1 MNFNRRDFLKQSTM
15 IGLLLPFD
23 GILNATPIARNN
35 TYLDLTRAIEISRRP
50 APAQPQVVSILDLSS
65 YSDADPAAFEY
76 LSEKPYG
83 FVILGL
89 TELTPT
95 LARAIAKWVD
105 SPFFIFE
112 KLYSLDWRNAQI
124 LSASGANLDLGA
136 VQNLSGE
143 TVEALAQTNGHLH
156 LSFETISLAMGRA
169 LKKHNG
175 SLSLDLSVEPSYG
188 AALELANHQGY
199 ELFIYRLMQC
209 PSEAF
214 ITALSS
220 NIEKTINFE
229 GQPIPGD
236 FYFIE
241 CVDIFLI
248 S

>member
-1 MNFNRRDFLKQSTM
+1 M
-15 IGLLLPFD
+15 IGLVLPFD
-23 GILNATPIARNN
+23 GILNAAPTAPNN
-35 TYLDLTRAIEISRRP
+35 TYLDLTSAIEISRRP
-50 APAQPQVVSILDLSS
+50 ALAKPKVVSILDLSS
-65 YSDADPAAFEY
+65 YSDADPAAIEH
-76 LSEKPYG
+76 LSKKPYD
-83 FVILGL
+83 FVTLGL
-89 TELTPT
+89 AELTPT

-105 SPFFIFE
+105 TPFFIFE
-112 KLYSLDWRNAQI
+112 KLYSLDRGNAQI

-136 VQNLSGE
+136 VQSLSGE

-199 ELFIYRLMQC
+199 ELFIYRLMQR

-220 NIEKTINFE
+220 NIEKTVNFE
-229 GQPIPGD
+229 RQPISGD

-241 CVDIFLI
+241 LMRG
-248 S
+248 

>member
-15 IGLLLPFD
+15 IGLVLPFD
-23 GILNATPIARNN
+23 GMLNAAPIAPNK
-35 TYLDLTRAIEISRRP
+35 TYLDLISAIEISRCP

-65 YSDADPAAFEY
+65 YSDADPAAIKH
-76 LSEKPYG
+76 LSKEPYD
-83 FVILGL
+83 FVTLGL
-89 TELTPT
+89 AELTPA
-95 LARAIAKWVD
+95 LAAAIAKWVD

-112 KLYSLDWRNAQI
+112 KLYSLDRGSAQI

-175 SLSLDLSVEPSYG
+175 SLSLDLSVEPTYG
-188 AALELANHQGY
+188 VALELANHQGH
-199 ELFIYRLMQC
+199 ELFIYRLMQR

-214 ITALSS
+214 ISAFSS
-220 NIEKTINFE
+220 NIEKTVNFE
-229 GQPIPGD
+229 RQPISGD

-241 CVDIFLI
+241 LMRV
-248 S
+248 

>member
-23 GILNATPIARNN
+23 GILNAVPTAPNN
-35 TYLDLTRAIEISRRP
+35 TYLDLTSAIEISRRP

-112 KLYSLDWRNAQI
+112 KLYYLDRGNAQI

-156 LSFETISLAMGRA
+156 LSLETISLAMGRA

-199 ELFIYRLMQC
+199 ELFIYRLMQH

-229 GQPIPGD
+229 RQPISGD
-236 FYFIE
+236 FYCIE
-241 CVDIFLI
+241 AIRI
-248 S
+248 